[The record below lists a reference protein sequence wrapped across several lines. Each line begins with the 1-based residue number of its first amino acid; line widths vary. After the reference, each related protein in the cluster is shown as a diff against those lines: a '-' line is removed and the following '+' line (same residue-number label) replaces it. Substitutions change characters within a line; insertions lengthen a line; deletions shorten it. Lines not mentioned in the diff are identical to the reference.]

1 MPIGVRS
8 FGVLGVEHEDHRAGG
23 VVDDLLDQLER
34 VRGAFAEADQRDV
47 RVAVPHVELLGG
59 RMAIIEFEARSERL
73 VNGTCL
79 VWVAG
84 ELDLHT
90 APELERA
97 LLAAATEAPGP
108 VMVDLSG
115 CTFMDSTALAI
126 LVEASR
132 RLDGANGRLTIIA
145 AAPAILRPF
154 QITGLDR
161 LFVFYPT
168 RMAALSGESR

>member
-1 MPIGVRS
+1 
-8 FGVLGVEHEDHRAGG
+8 
-23 VVDDLLDQLER
+23 
-34 VRGAFAEADQRDV
+34 
-47 RVAVPHVELLGG
+47 
-59 RMAIIEFEARSERL
+59 MAIIEFEARSERL

-115 CTFMDSTALAI
+115 CTFLDSTALAI
-126 LVEASR
+126 LVEANR
-132 RLDGANGRLTIIA
+132 RLEANGGVKIVG
-145 AAPAILRPF
+145 AAPGDPQAVRAHRP
-154 QITGLDR
+154 R
-161 LFVFYPT
+161 P
-168 RMAALSGESR
+168 

>member
-1 MPIGVRS
+1 
-8 FGVLGVEHEDHRAGG
+8 
-23 VVDDLLDQLER
+23 
-34 VRGAFAEADQRDV
+34 
-47 RVAVPHVELLGG
+47 
-59 RMAIIEFEARSERL
+59 
-73 VNGTCL
+73 
-79 VWVAG
+79 
-84 ELDLHT
+84 
-90 APELERA
+90 
-97 LLAAATEAPGP
+97 
-108 VMVDLSG
+108 MVDLSG